1 MDRINE
7 CASWKLAYQ
16 SCTYFSTVTH
26 PSNALVVNSVWS
38 QGLAVCASPSVT
50 DVSLT
55 ITVFYRSLLSLSACK
70 ICIDSSMEKLYTNY
84 RFLRTG
90 IVLLTTV
97 Q

>member
-1 MDRINE
+1 MSVPAGNLLTRVAPTFALLHIH
-7 CASWKLAYQ
+7 L
-16 SCTYFSTVTH
+16 
-26 PSNALVVNSVWS
+26 NALVVNSVWS
-38 QGLAVCASPSVT
+38 QGLAVCASPSAT

>member
-1 MDRINE
+1 MSVPAGNLLTRVAPTFALLHIR
-7 CASWKLAYQ
+7 L
-16 SCTYFSTVTH
+16 
-26 PSNALVVNSVWS
+26 NALIVNSVWS

-55 ITVFYRSLLSLSACK
+55 ITVSYRSLLSLSAYL

>member
-1 MDRINE
+1 MSVPAGNLLTRV
-7 CASWKLAYQ
+7 APTFPLLH
-16 SCTYFSTVTH
+16 TH
-26 PSNALVVNSVWS
+26 LNALVVNSVWS
-38 QGLAVCASPSVT
+38 QDLAVCASPSVT

>member
-1 MDRINE
+1 MSVPAGNLLTRVAPTFPLLHI
-7 CASWKLAYQ
+7 
-16 SCTYFSTVTH
+16 H
-26 PSNALVVNSVWS
+26 PNALVVNSVWS

-84 RFLRTG
+84 RCLKTG